1 MRMPLIIALRDRRA
15 PSPPSPR
22 PDEGRAA
29 GRGAESPR
37 RGAGEPLQRRCARR
51 IWELDPA
58 DLALVTG
65 VLLGREEV
73 ESLLD
78 PTGRR
83 GHAGAREDALRVR
96 LLLGCT
102 VPCAV
107 AEAVEHAL
115 DRQTGELQATIERC
129 PMMQLADWW
138 SGERD
143 RMSGEELAAFLWRL
157 ACDPRP
163 QLEPLVSR
171 VAGHLQLR
179 AMQLLRDEPDA
190 RSFRERSALAAA
202 G

>member
-1 MRMPLIIALRDRRA
+1 MN
-15 PSPPSPR
+15 
-22 PDEGRAA
+22 
-29 GRGAESPR
+29 PR
-37 RGAGEPLQRRCARR
+37 RGAGAPSQRQCAARR

-65 VLLGREEV
+65 VLLRREDV

-78 PTGRR
+78 RTGHPP
-83 GHAGAREDALRVR
+83 HAGTREDALRVR

-107 AEAVEHAL
+107 AEAVEQVL
-115 DRQTGELQATIERC
+115 DGQTQEFQATIERC
-129 PMMQLADWW
+129 PMMQIADWW

-143 RMSGEELAAFLWRL
+143 RMTGEELAALLWRL

-163 QLEPLVSR
+163 HLEPLVSR
-171 VAGHLQLR
+171 VGGHLRMR

-190 RSFRERSALAAA
+190 SRNRPVGGAFPRTPPLRRHAEAIQPTLVDHPWPRSRDRVAACR
-202 G
+202 